1 MLKSTRIHA
10 DDFVK
15 AASDRCVGE
24 RSARMAIVD
33 TTDRSVRTVADLRR
47 SRRALRAES
56 ARLGRWRRLVRARM
70 DLALAASMAPEPLGL
85 EALGL
90 LPPHVGDDLP
100 MYNELLEAVQVGR
113 GGDEVRRLE
122 RLRDFE
128 ARLTRYQVNVEATLE
143 ATTAEFVR
151 RLSFDPGASLEFL
164 GNNR

>member
-24 RSARMAIVD
+24 RSARMAIAD

-113 GGDEVRRLE
+113 GSDEVRRLE

-143 ATTAEFVR
+143 VRTVEFVR
-151 RLSFDPGASLEFL
+151 QLSFDPGASLEFL

>member
-15 AASDRCVGE
+15 AASDRCAGE

-100 MYNELLEAVQVGR
+100 MYNELLEAVQVGC
-113 GGDEVRRLE
+113 GCDEVRRLE

-143 ATTAEFVR
+143 VTTAEFVR